1 MNMLTKPDLTYLKEM
16 SGGDKGLM
24 TEIFDIY
31 LEQVPEFIEDF
42 KNAMATDNV
51 HQIYMTAHKAKTS
64 VAIVGFTALSAE
76 LKKLE
81 TSARKNFE
89 GEKPAEAVNAV
100 IAWLKETT
108 KEVEEIRNRL

>member
-1 MNMLTKPDLTYLKEM
+1 MLTKPDLTYLKEM

-31 LEQVPEFIEDF
+31 LEQVPEFIEEF
-42 KNAMATDNV
+42 KTALAANDY

-64 VAIVGFTALSAE
+64 VAIVGFNLLSAE

-81 TSARKNFE
+81 TSAKNNF
-89 GEKPAEAVNAV
+89 GEIKPYEAVNAV
-100 IAWLKETT
+100 IACLLETVH
-108 KEVEEIRNRL
+108 EVTGIKNSL